1 MNNSDKTDKIIKLRR
16 IAKRRKNTKM
26 KQFIRSKI
34 AIACYVI
41 SVLIAAYCLYVCA
54 SAIGY
59 VNQYYASMG
68 MPANFG
74 VTLEYI
80 LQSGLSPLVSAIT
93 VFMAGFIL
101 EEVRKLNPANWKT
114 EDEIAEEKEAKKMAK
129 EAKQIAKGEAAKAKA
144 DAKAEA
150 EAEARAEARAE
161 EMVEEAEAAEF
172 SAVVAED
179 AAEAEDEA
187 EEFSEA
193 TEEVA
198 EETADTTDNVAAPV
212 EE

>member
-1 MNNSDKTDKIIKLRR
+1 
-16 IAKRRKNTKM
+16 M
-26 KQFIRSKI
+26 KQFRKSPI

-41 SVLIAAYCLYVCA
+41 SVLILAYCLYVCA
-54 SAIGY
+54 NAIGY
-59 VNQYYASMG
+59 VNQYFASMG
-68 MPANFG
+68 MPAEFG

-80 LQSGLSPLVSAIT
+80 IQSGLSPFVSAVT

-101 EEVRKLNPANWKT
+101 EEVRKLNPSNWRT
-114 EDEIAEEKEAKKMAK
+114 EDEIAEEKEAKKMAR

-161 EMVEEAEAAEF
+161 ETAEEAEAEF

-179 AAEAEDEA
+179 AEELIDEA
-187 EEFSEA
+187 EELSD
-193 TEEVA
+193 TVEEVA
-198 EETADTTDNVAAPV
+198 EETAEVAEETAEAVAEATETTEDIPV
-212 EE
+212 PAEEE